1 MPMMLE
7 IGIADKVVLVGAA
20 LVVVHVLAA
29 FALVLV
35 VLVSVVLVR
44 GLVVVCVL
52 AAFMLVLVVLVSV
65 VLVGGGAGDVADVGI
80 DLFVL
85 LALGNVGCWWWQ
97 WWWHL
102 HQFMLVFALTHSFYG
117 VLVVCLFVARLIHI
131 GVGVGPVVED
141 AM

>member
-1 MPMMLE
+1 MMLE

-52 AAFMLVLVVLVSV
+52 AAFMLVLAVSALVVLAS
-65 VLVGGGAGDVADVGI
+65 GDAGDVGI

-85 LALGNVGCWWWQ
+85 LVLGNVGHQRWCWWWC
-97 WWWHL
+97 L
-102 HQFMLVFALTHSFYG
+102 CRFMLVLALTRSLRSHITEP
-117 VLVVCLFVARLIHI
+117 FVDGMTTFSGGLL
-131 GVGVGPVVED
+131 
-141 AM
+141 